1 MISMSVF
8 SVGVLVVIAS
18 GCSIGLYNKYKYSD
32 PGYQAD
38 RPRSRTGTIDSRRS
52 TGSRRSN
59 ESKRSNDSNY
69 SSGSRASRSSR
80 RSRRYKE
87 KENGE
92 SIYTE
97 IRNKPKLERVD
108 EVLVEATPEV
118 WRRPHVLEQSSSLSK
133 KRSRNTQT
141 GKDENEG
148 IEQASDEVTP
158 NIVDHNEISINFL
171 PCKNKEARISLSNVT
186 PSSAPVYL
194 NELDLFH
201 KHRSW
206 HLEGCVPDVSISTK
220 TPTQQRQEV
229 SLNSFRTGT
238 RSLTRN
244 DGRRSDHMKDSVV
257 FASTE
262 SLNNYNDKACDDTR
276 RNSRKIRFN
285 PYNEFSA

>member
-8 SVGVLVVIAS
+8 SVVVLVVILS

-59 ESKRSNDSNY
+59 ESRKSNESNY

-87 KENGE
+87 RENGE

-97 IRNKPKLERVD
+97 IRNKPKLERV
-108 EVLVEATPEV
+108 EEALVEATPEV
-118 WRRPHVLEQSSSLSK
+118 WRRPHAQDQCSSISK
-133 KRSRNTQT
+133 KRNRNSQT
-141 GKDENEG
+141 ENEI
-148 IEQASDEVTP
+148 IEYVSDDVTP
-158 NIVDHNEISINFL
+158 INENHGEISINF
-171 PCKNKEARISLSNVT
+171 PPHKETEARLSLSGMN
-186 PSSAPVYL
+186 PSSTPVYL
-194 NELDLFH
+194 NELELFH
-201 KHRSW
+201 KNRSW
-206 HLEGCVPDVSISTK
+206 HPGDFVPDVPTSTK

-229 SLNSFRTGT
+229 SLNSFRRGN
-238 RSLTRN
+238 RSLS
-244 DGRRSDHMKDSVV
+244 DGRRSGHMKESVV
-257 FASTE
+257 FASIE
-262 SLNNYNDKACDDTR
+262 SLNNCDDNR

-285 PYNEFSA
+285 PYNEFSD